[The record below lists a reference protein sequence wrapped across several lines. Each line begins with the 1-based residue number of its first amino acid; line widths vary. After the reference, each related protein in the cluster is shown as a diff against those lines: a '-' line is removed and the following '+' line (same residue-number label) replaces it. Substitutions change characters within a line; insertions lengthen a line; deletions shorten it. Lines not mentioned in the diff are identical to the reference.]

1 MPPTPSNGPNV
12 SEKTEVHFCEGGLHF
27 SQAVLLNFT
36 QSLFQNRQ
44 CFWPSS

>member
-12 SEKTEVHFCEGGLHF
+12 SEKTEVHFCEGGLHL

-36 QSLFQNRQ
+36 IFHSK
-44 CFWPSS
+44 SVSE